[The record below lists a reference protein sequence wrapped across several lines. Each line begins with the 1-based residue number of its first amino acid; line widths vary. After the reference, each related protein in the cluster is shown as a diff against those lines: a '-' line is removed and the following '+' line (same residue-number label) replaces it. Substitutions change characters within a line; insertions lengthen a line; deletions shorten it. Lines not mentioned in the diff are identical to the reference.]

1 MNSLY
6 LNKIFEEQCVKYNK
20 LNTTLNSP
28 FDDLTYQVPLV
39 CKSKSHLVESK
50 ILLKVVLESKI
61 LLKVVLESKILLKVV
76 NTTTSETFKR
86 YLSHEHSGYW
96 LFNYFMLE
104 T

>member
-28 FDDLTYQVPLV
+28 FDDLTCQVPLV

-50 ILLKVVLESKI
+50 ILLKVSLLIGQLQKHFNVIFLMNTMDTDFSTI
-61 LLKVVLESKILLKVV
+61 LFWKPEPDENENIGKT
-76 NTTTSETFKR
+76 N
-86 YLSHEHSGYW
+86 
-96 LFNYFMLE
+96 
-104 T
+104 